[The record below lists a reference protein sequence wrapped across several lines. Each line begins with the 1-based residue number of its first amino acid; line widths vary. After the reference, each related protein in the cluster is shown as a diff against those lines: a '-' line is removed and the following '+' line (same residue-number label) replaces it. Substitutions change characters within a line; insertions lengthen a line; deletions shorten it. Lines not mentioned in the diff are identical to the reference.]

1 MTKPIAQ
8 PQRMPSLSTWW
19 LTASLIALNVLIFVY
34 GILIGVDALSPKNLD
49 ILNLGANFAP
59 LTATGDTWRLL
70 SSMFIHIGVLHLVVN
85 MWALYIFGSYAEF
98 YFGRK
103 FYAAMYLLCGLM
115 GSIATI
121 WWNLPAAEAMLN
133 ADLPQRLPAIS
144 AGASG
149 AIMGLGGAL
158 LIAAWRPR
166 VDLPV
171 GARLNLRMLITLM
184 LINLAIGLLIPN
196 IDNAAHMGGAV
207 TGILLA
213 WLFTFSHQTS
223 HTQQSA
229 YIVIRWFGVLIVAA
243 TLYYLIQQIELRG
256 LHLAELGTQIR
267 KELQQVYE

>member
-1 MTKPIAQ
+1 MTESTAQ
-8 PQRMPSLSTWW
+8 PQRMPRLRTWW
-19 LTASLIALNVLIFVY
+19 LTASLIALNVLMFIY
-34 GILIGVDALSPKNLD
+34 GIWIGVDALSPNNLD
-49 ILNLGANFAP
+49 ILKLGANFAP

-70 SSMFIHIGVLHLVVN
+70 SSMFIHIGALHLLVN

-103 FYAAMYLLCGLM
+103 FYTTLYLLSGLM
-115 GSIATI
+115 GSIATT

-133 ADLPQRLPAIS
+133 SNLPQQLPAIS

-166 VDLPV
+166 ADLPI

-207 TGILLA
+207 TGVLLA
-213 WLFTFSHQTS
+213 WLFTFSHQAS
-223 HTQQSA
+223 HAQQSA
-229 YIVIRWFGVLIVAA
+229 YVAIRWAGVLIIAA

-256 LHLAELGTQIR
+256 LPLAELGAQIR
-267 KELQQVYE
+267 QELQQVYE